1 MTPISQRVLKE
12 CVVLCHW
19 RVEQLVNVVERQKSL
34 VFIAVVVRRRC
45 IIVMLYRAIQ
55 QVTPQQ
61 RFDHQTY

>member
-1 MTPISQRVLKE
+1 
-12 CVVLCHW
+12 
-19 RVEQLVNVVERQKSL
+19 LVNVVERQKSL
-34 VFIAVVVRRRC
+34 VFIAVVVRRRR